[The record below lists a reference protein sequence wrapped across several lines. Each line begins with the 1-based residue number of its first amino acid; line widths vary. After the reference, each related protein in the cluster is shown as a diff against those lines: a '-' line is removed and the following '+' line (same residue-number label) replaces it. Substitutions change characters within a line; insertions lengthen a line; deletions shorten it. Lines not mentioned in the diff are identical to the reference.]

1 MFSFSIEGITNQIFA
16 CKITMV
22 VDMRQNKVF
31 SFRLLIKISL
41 DILAFIVAYIA
52 SNMLRYSLPESI
64 THIKEAALYIPVL
77 ASIRLITFFI
87 FRLYSSI
94 WRYSSLHDLKNIIK
108 ATTSGTL
115 FVILLGYILNVYML
129 SRFTVVME
137 WLLVIFF
144 TGGVRL
150 AARYMYERPM
160 SLHRNNN
167 FMPGAKRVLIYGAG
181 RAGEM
186 LMRNIQNTSSSNTGI
201 GINVIGFV
209 DDDPAKQGR
218 YIHEKRVIGEGKNIR
233 DLVEKYRITDIYFAV
248 SALSGA
254 EARKILDLIKEQ
266 VEDSIEV
273 KTIPGLRDL
282 VQGRVT
288 TNQLRSFEIKDLL
301 RRKPVHLD
309 FAPVEKMI
317 YNRSVMVV
325 GGGGSIGQE
334 LCNQVA
340 RFNPKRLI
348 LLDSSEF
355 NVYSAESFL
364 QKKYPKLNIICL
376 VADAGNMQLA
386 RKAFEIYRP
395 SLVFHAA
402 AYKHVPLM
410 EANPWSAVV
419 NNLQCT
425 FVLTKLCHEFHVE
438 RFILIS
444 TDKAVQPSSIMGVTK
459 RICEK
464 ITLIN
469 GKQNKTKF
477 MAVRFG
483 NVLGSSGSVI
493 PKFKKQIE
501 DGGPIT
507 ITHPDITRYFM
518 LISEAVEL
526 VLQAGAIGRNGN
538 IYVLDMGE
546 PIKIADLANYMINLS
561 GLQVNE
567 DIPVIYTGLRP
578 GEKLYESLFLEGEES
593 ATTIPN
599 LFVLEPKFNHNNG
612 YLDKVRHLA
621 ETCQELNVKELR
633 QALKKLIPEYNPDP
647 QLDEIFNRTRKK
659 NTSQNNNGGKPKSV
673 SDINSAV

>member
-254 EARKILDLIKEQ
+254 EARKIL
-266 VEDSIEV
+266 
-273 KTIPGLRDL
+273 G
-282 VQGRVT
+282 
-288 TNQLRSFEIKDLL
+288 
-301 RRKPVHLD
+301 
-309 FAPVEKMI
+309 
-317 YNRSVMVV
+317 
-325 GGGGSIGQE
+325 
-334 LCNQVA
+334 C
-340 RFNPKRLI
+340 
-348 LLDSSEF
+348 
-355 NVYSAESFL
+355 
-364 QKKYPKLNIICL
+364 
-376 VADAGNMQLA
+376 
-386 RKAFEIYRP
+386 
-395 SLVFHAA
+395 
-402 AYKHVPLM
+402 
-410 EANPWSAVV
+410 
-419 NNLQCT
+419 
-425 FVLTKLCHEFHVE
+425 
-438 RFILIS
+438 
-444 TDKAVQPSSIMGVTK
+444 
-459 RICEK
+459 
-464 ITLIN
+464 
-469 GKQNKTKF
+469 
-477 MAVRFG
+477 
-483 NVLGSSGSVI
+483 
-493 PKFKKQIE
+493 
-501 DGGPIT
+501 
-507 ITHPDITRYFM
+507 
-518 LISEAVEL
+518 
-526 VLQAGAIGRNGN
+526 AI
-538 IYVLDMGE
+538 
-546 PIKIADLANYMINLS
+546 
-561 GLQVNE
+561 
-567 DIPVIYTGLRP
+567 
-578 GEKLYESLFLEGEES
+578 
-593 ATTIPN
+593 
-599 LFVLEPKFNHNNG
+599 
-612 YLDKVRHLA
+612 
-621 ETCQELNVKELR
+621 
-633 QALKKLIPEYNPDP
+633 
-647 QLDEIFNRTRKK
+647 
-659 NTSQNNNGGKPKSV
+659 
-673 SDINSAV
+673 